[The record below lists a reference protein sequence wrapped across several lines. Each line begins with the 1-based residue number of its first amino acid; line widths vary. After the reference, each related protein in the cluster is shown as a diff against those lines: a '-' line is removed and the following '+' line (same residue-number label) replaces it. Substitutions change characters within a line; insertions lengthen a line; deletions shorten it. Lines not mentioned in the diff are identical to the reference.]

1 MNRIDKFLSWMA
13 WSFIDCLASGS
24 TAWMQEVEQRR
35 TQLPRRLH
43 ARGDLP
49 KRKDTD
55 LYFAISLLKL
65 QLFGVLITVWRRRGD
80 NTQGATY
87 RSASPWNPSDALL
100 S

>member
-1 MNRIDKFLSWMA
+1 MA
-13 WSFIDCLASGS
+13 RSFIDCLASRS

-35 TQLPRRLH
+35 TQLPRQLH
-43 ARGDLP
+43 ARADLP

-80 NTQGATY
+80 NTQRGVT
-87 RSASPWNPSDALL
+87 RQKPLWTPRGALL

>member
-1 MNRIDKFLSWMA
+1 MA
-13 WSFIDCLASGS
+13 WSFIDCLASRS

-80 NTQGATY
+80 NTQRGVT
-87 RSASPWNPSDALL
+87 RQKPRWTPRGALL